1 MQNNLSDHR
10 RKKKIKKERK
20 KGRKKR
26 NNEIKIILRTLKCIE
41 YNKMDELVL
50 LY

>member
-1 MQNNLSDHR
+1 VTTEEKE
-10 RKKKIKKERK
+10 RKKERGKKKKERK
-20 KGRKKR
+20 K
-26 NNEIKIILRTLKCIE
+26 NNEIKIIFRTLRCVK